1 MLIKMGI
8 EPPTIQGL
16 QKTLSDSLSKV
27 NQLYVNPQE

>member
-16 QKTLSDSLSKV
+16 QKTFIGLSK
-27 NQLYVNPQE
+27 QS